1 MLKNRVL
8 FRNHCVSP
16 STGIAQNRLELDHA
30 TVEKE
35 EKVSVDTTVGYPAF
49 PVVTVQLEIEKA
61 FSQ

>member
-1 MLKNRVL
+1 LEGSGPGMLKNRVL

-35 EKVSVDTTVGYPAF
+35 EES
-49 PVVTVQLEIEKA
+49 
-61 FSQ
+61 